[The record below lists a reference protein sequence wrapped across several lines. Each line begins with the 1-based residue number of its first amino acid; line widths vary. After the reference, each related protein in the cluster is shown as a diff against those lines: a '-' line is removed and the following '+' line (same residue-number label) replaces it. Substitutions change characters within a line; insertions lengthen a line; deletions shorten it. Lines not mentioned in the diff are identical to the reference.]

1 MLRPPGP
8 SRMFSL
14 LPGKRIHN
22 QDRAVLVVVVIV
34 VWLMVGFMVVRFGV
48 ALVVNLGQ
56 VASVAVMVSF
66 VFNMLEPNILLY
78 K

>member
-1 MLRPPGP
+1 ML
-8 SRMFSL
+8 
-14 LPGKRIHN
+14 
-22 QDRAVLVVVVIV
+22 LVVRLM
-34 VWLMVGFMVVRFGV
+34 VWLMVVRFCV